1 MQVIFESRDPLAA
14 PLRDVAVDRLKFV
27 LRRLG
32 NFVARARLRL
42 SDVNGP
48 RGGVDKRCQVEL
60 KTDAGGT
67 VVITAASNDWRTAI
81 DDALARAAQ
90 VMRRQLQRGRPTR
103 MARSGKTAARNGTRA
118 AGQATGYIAADTAA
132 RAVDLP

>member
-1 MQVIFESRDPLAA
+1 MQVTFKSRDPQAA

-32 NFVARARLRL
+32 TLVARARLRL

-48 RGGVDKRCQVEL
+48 RGGVDKRCLVEL
-60 KTDAGGT
+60 KTDAGST
-67 VVITAASNDWRTAI
+67 VVITAASHDWRTVI

-90 VMRRQLQRGRPTR
+90 VMRRQLQRNRSDRG
-103 MARSGKTAARNGTRA
+103 ARTARTAARSVG
-118 AGQATGYIAADTAA
+118 
-132 RAVDLP
+132 LPLPDRDRDRGR

>member
-118 AGQATGYIAADTAA
+118 AGQATGYISADTAA